1 MFRVP
6 TLLRQTGFRVY
17 VTSHDAN
24 EPPHVHV
31 DRQEASA
38 KFWLQPV
45 RLASGIGYSAREL
58 RTIEELVSENEI
70 MLVKGWHDYFGT

>member
-1 MFRVP
+1 MP
-6 TLLRQTGFRVY
+6 TLLRRTGFRVY

-24 EPPHVHV
+24 EPLHVHV

-45 RLASGIGYSAREL
+45 RLASSIRYSNREL
-58 RTIEELVSENEI
+58 RTIEEMVSENET